1 MSDLHK
7 PGEVTPES
15 GQYRVVGPRG
25 GDRGNLEVTGVEG
38 KRLPPTQEPGL
49 RYELVDKTKHK
60 K

>member
-1 MSDLHK
+1 MWYLIARNGVI
-7 PGEVTPES
+7 PL
-15 GQYRVVGPRG
+15 VGPRG